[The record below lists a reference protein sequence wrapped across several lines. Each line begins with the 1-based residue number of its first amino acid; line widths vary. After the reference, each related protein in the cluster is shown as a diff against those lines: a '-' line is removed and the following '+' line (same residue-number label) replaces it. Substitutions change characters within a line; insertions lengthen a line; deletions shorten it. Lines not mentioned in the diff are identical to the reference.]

1 MSKRST
7 SALAI
12 HAYRGE
18 GDIQAIAALYN
29 AAASVDGPEWG
40 QSEDDVR
47 LTLTSPGARPEE
59 NVFLFE
65 AEGQL
70 LAYGRIFLEEGP
82 EESVF
87 FLRGIVHPDWRRQ
100 GIGTRLMERLEQR
113 AEERLAEAKNETVY
127 LNAGAQ
133 LKHED
138 RQALFRKMGY
148 SVARHFFE
156 MECPLYEE
164 GAPLELPEQG
174 YPAGIVVRT
183 MAQRPDLR
191 AVWQTA
197 DEAFRDHWGHTEST
211 FEQWQHWASEPD
223 HRPELWLVAWDSE
236 KDEPAGICLNGVNP
250 DRSARL
256 ERQEGWVNVLAVR
269 QPYRRQGLGRALL
282 LAGMCSLQQAG
293 MEWVMLG
300 VDTENLTGALRL
312 YESAGFRPV
321 KRSAAFRKR
330 IGR

>member
-211 FEQWQHWASEPD
+211 FE
-223 HRPELWLVAWDSE
+223 
-236 KDEPAGICLNGVNP
+236 
-250 DRSARL
+250 
-256 ERQEGWVNVLAVR
+256 
-269 QPYRRQGLGRALL
+269 
-282 LAGMCSLQQAG
+282 
-293 MEWVMLG
+293 
-300 VDTENLTGALRL
+300 
-312 YESAGFRPV
+312 
-321 KRSAAFRKR
+321 
-330 IGR
+330 